1 MTAPSYV
8 YDNIILN
15 EADYKFFQGLPVK
28 EKLIFLYD
36 LCLEVENY
44 NEEFE
49 DDYQDLD
56 DEEEGK
62 ILPNK
67 LLKFFDQATYDK
79 NYVHILILPDILVIS
94 GNLQTTLDSTKKYL
108 FNDGYI
114 FTNDSNSY
122 QLLNN
127 EVKQLQ
133 TYFKYVEVYKL
144 LSIIYPTSLN

>member
-8 YDNIILN
+8 YDNIVLN
-15 EADYKFFQGLPVK
+15 ELDYKFFQSLPVK

-36 LCLEVENY
+36 LCLEVENH
-44 NEEFE
+44 NEELE
-49 DDYQDLD
+49 DEYEDT
-56 DEEEGK
+56 EEEDGK

-67 LLKFFDQATYDK
+67 LLKFFEQASCDQ

-94 GNLQTTLDSTKKYL
+94 GNLTTTLSSTKNYL
-108 FNDGYI
+108 FNEGYI
-114 FTNDSNSY
+114 FTSDTDSY

>member
-8 YDNIILN
+8 YDNIVLN
-15 EADYKFFQGLPVK
+15 ELDYKFFQSLPVK

-36 LCLEVENY
+36 LCLEVENH
-44 NEEFE
+44 
-49 DDYQDLD
+49 
-56 DEEEGK
+56 DEELEDEYEDTEEEDGK
-62 ILPNK
+62 LLPNK
-67 LLKFFDQATYDK
+67 LLKFFEQASCDQ

-94 GNLQTTLDSTKKYL
+94 GNLTTTLSSTKNYL
-108 FNDGYI
+108 FNEGYI
-114 FTNDSNSY
+114 FTSDTDSY

>member
-1 MTAPSYV
+1 MTTPLYV
-8 YDNIILN
+8 YDNIVLN
-15 EADYKFFQGLPVK
+15 ELDYKFFQSLPVR

-44 NEEFE
+44 NEELE
-49 DDYQDLD
+49 DEYEDT
-56 DEEEGK
+56 EEEDNK
-62 ILPNK
+62 LLPNK
-67 LLKFFDQATYDK
+67 LLKFFEQASCDR

-108 FNDGYI
+108 FSEGYI
-114 FTNDSNSY
+114 FTSDTDSY

-144 LSIIYPTSLN
+144 LSIIYPSSLN

>member
-8 YDNIILN
+8 YDNIVLN
-15 EADYKFFQGLPVK
+15 ELDYKFFRSLPVR

-36 LCLEVENY
+36 LCLEVENH
-44 NEEFE
+44 
-49 DDYQDLD
+49 
-56 DEEEGK
+56 DEELEDEYEDTEEEDNK
-62 ILPNK
+62 LLPSK
-67 LLKFFDQATYDK
+67 LLKFFEQASCDQ

-94 GNLQTTLDSTKKYL
+94 GNLTTTLSSTKNYL
-108 FNDGYI
+108 FSEGYI
-114 FTNDSNSY
+114 FTSDTDSY

>member
-8 YDNIILN
+8 YDNIVLN
-15 EADYKFFQGLPVK
+15 ELDYKFFQSLPVR

-36 LCLEVENY
+36 LCLEVENH
-44 NEEFE
+44 NEELE
-49 DDYQDLD
+49 DEYEDT
-56 DEEEGK
+56 EEEDGK

-67 LLKFFDQATYDK
+67 LLKFFEQASCDQ

-94 GNLQTTLDSTKKYL
+94 GNLTTTLSSTKNYL
-108 FNDGYI
+108 FNEGYI
-114 FTNDSNSY
+114 FTSDTDSY

>member
-8 YDNIILN
+8 YDNIVLN
-15 EADYKFFQGLPVK
+15 ELDYKFFQSLPVR
-28 EKLIFLYD
+28 EKLVFLYD
-36 LCLEVENY
+36 LCLEVENH
-44 NEEFE
+44 NEELE
-49 DDYQDLD
+49 DEYEDT
-56 DEEEGK
+56 EEEDGK

-67 LLKFFDQATYDK
+67 LLKFFEQASCDQ

-94 GNLQTTLDSTKKYL
+94 GNLTTTLSSTKNYL
-108 FNDGYI
+108 FNEGYI
-114 FTNDSNSY
+114 FTSDTDSY

>member
-8 YDNIILN
+8 YDNIVLN
-15 EADYKFFQGLPVK
+15 ELDYKFFQSLPVK

-36 LCLEVENY
+36 LCLEVENH
-44 NEEFE
+44 NEGLE
-49 DDYQDLD
+49 DEYEDT
-56 DEEEGK
+56 EEEDGK
-62 ILPNK
+62 LLPNK
-67 LLKFFDQATYDK
+67 LLKFFEQASCDQ

-94 GNLQTTLDSTKKYL
+94 GNLTTTLSSTKNYL
-108 FNDGYI
+108 FNEGYI
-114 FTNDSNSY
+114 FTLDTDSY

>member
-8 YDNIILN
+8 YDNIVLN
-15 EADYKFFQGLPVK
+15 ELDYKFFQSLPVR

-36 LCLEVENY
+36 LCLEVENH
-44 NEEFE
+44 NEELE
-49 DDYQDLD
+49 DEYEDN
-56 DEEEGK
+56 EEEDGK

-67 LLKFFDQATYDK
+67 LLKFFEQASCDQ

-94 GNLQTTLDSTKKYL
+94 GNLTTTLSSTKNYL
-108 FNDGYI
+108 FNEGYI
-114 FTNDSNSY
+114 FTSDTDSY

>member
-1 MTAPSYV
+1 MTAPLYV
-8 YDNIILN
+8 YDNINLN
-15 EADYKFFQGLPVK
+15 EADYKFFQGLSVR

-49 DDYQDLD
+49 DDYQDFAE
-56 DEEEGK
+56 EEEGK

-67 LLKFFDQATYDK
+67 LLKFFEQATYDK

-114 FTNDSNSY
+114 FTTDNNAY